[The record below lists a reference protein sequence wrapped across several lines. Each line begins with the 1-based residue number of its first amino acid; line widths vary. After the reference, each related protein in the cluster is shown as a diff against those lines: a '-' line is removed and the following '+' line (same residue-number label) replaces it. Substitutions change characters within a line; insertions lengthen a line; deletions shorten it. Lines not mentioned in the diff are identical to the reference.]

1 VWLVNDCFVGLPQR
15 HKEER
20 IYLDPAIVCKLDTVI
35 RNELMDL
42 AVLVAFALC
51 VADEDD
57 HLHGCVN
64 EAQQGMAVETNARFA
79 HGGFWYPKIA

>member
-1 VWLVNDCFVGLPQR
+1 MKGS
-15 HKEER
+15 
-20 IYLDPAIVCKLDTVI
+20 IYLDPAIFCKLDTMI

-42 AVLVAFALC
+42 AVLVALALR

-64 EAQQGMAVETNARFA
+64 EVQRRRSVETYARFT
-79 HGGFWYPKIA
+79 HGGCWYLKIV